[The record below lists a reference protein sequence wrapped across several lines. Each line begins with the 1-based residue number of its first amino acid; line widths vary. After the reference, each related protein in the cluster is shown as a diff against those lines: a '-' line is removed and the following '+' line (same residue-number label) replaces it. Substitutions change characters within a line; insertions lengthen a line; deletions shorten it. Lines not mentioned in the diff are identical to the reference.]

1 MRIATTAEMREID
14 RRAIQDR
21 RIPGIQ
27 LMESAGAGA
36 VRAITRRFG
45 DLAGR
50 RVFVFCGKG
59 NNGGDG
65 FVVARHLSEA
75 GARVRVFSL
84 APPDSLKDDPAETH
98 RRLVA
103 AGQEVVVVDEALD
116 LTHLSR
122 ALRDADLVVDA
133 IFGTGFEGAPRAP
146 VEGVI
151 RAINEAGRPVVAL
164 DVPSGVNGDT
174 GAAEGAAIAANLTP
188 TFGLAKLG
196 LVLYPG
202 RALAGAVEV
211 IDIGFPKELCDE
223 VGLRAE
229 LTEAA
234 QIRALLPRR
243 RPDAHKGDCGRVLV
257 VGGSVGFTGAVAL
270 ASMGALRAGAGL
282 ATAGVPAS
290 LNDILE
296 VKMTEAMT
304 LPLPESTERALAPE
318 AADRALA
325 FAAACDAAVLGPG
338 LSRHPGAAACAR
350 RLGVE
355 LRIPTV
361 VDADGLNAFE
371 GEAALLAS
379 AKAPRVL
386 TPHPGE
392 AARLLGGSADA
403 IRSDPLAS
411 ARRLAGATRCVVVL
425 KGAPTV
431 ISSADGR
438 IWINPTGNAGL
449 ATGGTGDVLSG
460 LIGGLLAQGLRA
472 DDAAIAAVYVHG
484 LAGDLAAAA
493 RTEWGLIAGDVLDS
507 VPAALRALRDGEAAT
522 TWIR

>member
-1 MRIATTAEMREID
+1 
-14 RRAIQDR
+14 
-21 RIPGIQ
+21 
-27 LMESAGAGA
+27 
-36 VRAITRRFG
+36 
-45 DLAGR
+45 
-50 RVFVFCGKG
+50 VFCGKG

-65 FVVARHLSEA
+65 FVVARHLREA
-75 GARVRVFSL
+75 GARVRVFSFAL
-84 APPDSLKDDPAETH
+84 PDCLKDDPAETY

-103 AGQEVVVVDEALD
+103 TGQEVVVVDEALD

-122 ALRDADLVVDA
+122 ALHDTDLVVDA

-146 VEGVI
+146 IDGVI
-151 RAINEAGRPVVAL
+151 RAINAAGRSVVSL

-174 GAAEGAAIAANLTP
+174 GAAEGAAIEADLTP

-202 RALAGAVEV
+202 RALAGAIEV
-211 IDIGFPKELCDE
+211 IDIGFPKDLHDE

-229 LTEAA
+229 LVEAE

-243 RPDAHKGDCGRVLV
+243 RPDAHKGDCGKVFV
-257 VGGSVGFTGAVAL
+257 IGGSVGFTGAVAL

-282 ATAGVPAS
+282 ATAGVPSS

-304 LPLPESTERALAPE
+304 LPLPESPERALASD
-318 AADRALA
+318 AADRAIT
-325 FAAACDAAVLGPG
+325 FAVACDAAVLGPG

-350 RLGVE
+350 RLGLE
-355 LRIPTV
+355 LGIPTV

-371 GEAALLAS
+371 GEAARFAS
-379 AKAPRVL
+379 AKGPRVL

-392 AARLLGGSADA
+392 AARLLGGSAPA

-411 ARRLAGATRCVVVL
+411 ARRLAEATRSTVVL

-431 ISSADGR
+431 ISSIDGR

-460 LIGGLLAQGLRA
+460 LIGGLLGQGLSA
-472 DDAAIAAVYVHG
+472 ADAAIVAVYVHG
-484 LAGDLAAAA
+484 LAGDLAAAVQ
-493 RTEWGLIAGDVLDS
+493 TEWGLIAGDVLDS
-507 VPAALRALRDGEAAT
+507 VPAALRAVRDGEVVAK
-522 TWIR
+522 WIR